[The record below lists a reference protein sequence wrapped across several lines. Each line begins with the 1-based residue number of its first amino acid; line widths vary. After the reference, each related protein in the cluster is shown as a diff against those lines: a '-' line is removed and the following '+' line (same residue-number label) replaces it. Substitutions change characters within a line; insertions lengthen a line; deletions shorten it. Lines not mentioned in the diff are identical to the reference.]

1 MLKNKKRSHLNQRPM
16 LVVKIRRKME
26 LFSKDF
32 MPLKIRRMKMM
43 ETADSLMISTQ
54 RLLRKAENSPE
65 MHLLMSFF
73 TKMPSEGNKKP
84 EDMRVKIN
92 KLPPFPE
99 ESSI

>member
-84 EDMRVKIN
+84 EDMRVKIS
-92 KLPPFPE
+92 KLPPFLE